1 MDLEEPGAN
10 DLFRIIS
17 NPVCRCSGPAS
28 CPRKSMIHT
37 TRDGKIRLVGLD
49 KRVYQLRKG

>member
-1 MDLEEPGAN
+1 MDLEEPAAN